1 MKQLTLLICA
11 VVLIIGS
18 VLLYDSEAIKNEPV
32 IIFTSAMLAFLLGML
47 CIVEIIVIEILK
59 RDKYVRGCSRKK

>member
-1 MKQLTLLICA
+1 MKKQLTLLICA

-32 IIFTSAMLAFLLGML
+32 IIFASAVLSFLLGML
-47 CIVEIIVIEILK
+47 CIVEIIVIEIIK
-59 RDKYVRGCSRKK
+59 RDKYV